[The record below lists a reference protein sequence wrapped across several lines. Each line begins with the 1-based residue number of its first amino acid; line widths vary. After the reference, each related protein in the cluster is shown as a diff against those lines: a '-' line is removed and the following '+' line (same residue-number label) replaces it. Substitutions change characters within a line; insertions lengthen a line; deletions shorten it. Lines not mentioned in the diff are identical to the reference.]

1 MGLVIAIDGPAASGK
16 SSTAH
21 EVARRLGF
29 LHVDSGALYRALT
42 LVALDLGEGAT
53 AERILKAA
61 VLRDLRMRVEE
72 DTTRPPAHPPNRP
85 AQRLWVLL
93 EGSDAEPRIR
103 SPEVTALVSP
113 VSAMPAIRDWVNA
126 RLRELASQDKPLVL
140 DGRDIGTAVFPDAA
154 IKVFL
159 DASPE
164 VRARRRLE
172 QNGQPADPAAVA
184 AEASRIAA
192 RDHADS
198 TRPIAPLKAADD
210 AVHVDSGALTFEEQ
224 VGRIVDLV
232 RGRIGG

>member
-1 MGLVIAIDGPAASGK
+1 MTLVVAIDGPAASGK
-16 SSTAH
+16 STTAN

-42 LVALDLGEGAT
+42 LVALDLGDGAT
-53 AERILKAA
+53 AEQIIKAA
-61 VLRDLRMRVEE
+61 ELRDLRLRVEG
-72 DTTRPPAHPPNRP
+72 D
-85 AQRLWVLL
+85 RLWVLL
-93 EGSDAEPRIR
+93 ESSDAEPRIR
-103 SPEVTALVSP
+103 SAEVTALVSP
-113 VSAMPAIRDWVNA
+113 VSAMPAIRNWVNA
-126 RLRELASQDKPLVL
+126 RLRDLANQGKPLVL
-140 DGRDIGTAVFPDAA
+140 DGRDIGTAVFPDAT

-184 AEASRIAA
+184 AEAARIAA

-198 TRPIAPLKAADD
+198 TRAVAPLKAAED

-224 VGRIVDLV
+224 VHKIVDLV